1 MTTEKTYKF
10 VVDWL
15 VGEIKPRY
23 EGTEIEKYA
32 HGGHKPLKGIISSL
46 WSLFDDVIREDRLHR
61 IRYADKSLYV
71 FNGEY
76 YERVGKEFLR
86 EVVLRVL
93 IELNVSAAYR
103 MTAPAQIAQQSLD
116 RIACSEVYEFKPN
129 RRYVVFRNGTFDVS
143 DGKLK
148 AFDARYCTD
157 LVMDYAYLTQ
167 KQLDIEAAKDGGH
180 NWHNNYAKLWGQK
193 LNEVIPNKDLQADFQ
208 QFCGSLL
215 LDRDLMKVEYY
226 CFLISNGANG
236 KSTISQAVA
245 GVFPSDK
252 ISTFSPQEIFCQGA
266 SSMFVVNEL
275 KGKILNLC
283 DDLDFAKTFEGGR
296 MKGFIS
302 GEYLTGCGKYS
313 TDYVKVKPPMLLVCG
328 NDFPQTSDDS
338 WGHHRRQMIIQCT
351 NELPKEVD
359 RELSA
364 KLRTDIA
371 KQQIFLWL
379 YEGAKRV
386 MRQRGIELSDECKKA
401 MLDRRANSSP
411 MRIWASENKF
421 CKAVPVDNKDPRWY
435 SLVDLYAQYRQ
446 YCVSRGYRYE
456 ADARKISAMFVSM
469 GCEKRNICGKGTKVC
484 VGRLGIDADEDGRI
498 IYP

>member
-10 VVDWL
+10 VTDWL
-15 VGEIKPRY
+15 VGSVRPRY
-23 EGTEIEKYA
+23 EGSEIEKYA

-46 WSLFDDVIREDRLHR
+46 WSLFDDAIGADKLRR
-61 IRYADKSLYV
+61 IRYADKQLYC

-76 YERVGKEFLR
+76 YEGVGKDFLE

-93 IELNVSAAYR
+93 IALDVSSAYR
-103 MTAPAQIAQQSLD
+103 LTAPVQIAQQCLK
-116 RIACSEVYEFKPN
+116 RIACSEVYEFKPD
-129 RRYVVFRNGTFDVS
+129 RRYICFTNGVFDVK

-157 LVMDYAYLTQ
+157 LVMDFAYMTQ
-167 KQLDIEAAKDGGH
+167 KELDIEAAKDGGH
-180 NWHNNYAKLWGQK
+180 TWQSNYAKLWGQK
-193 LNEVIPNKDLQADFQ
+193 LNEVIPNKDLQGDFQ

-215 LDRDLMKVEYY
+215 LDRDALKVEYY
-226 CFLISNGANG
+226 CFLISGGANG

-245 GVFPSDK
+245 GIFPPDK
-252 ISTFSPQEIFCQGA
+252 ISTFSPQEIFSQGS

-275 KGKILNLC
+275 RGKILNLC

-328 NDFPQTSDDS
+328 NDFPQTNDDS
-338 WGHHRRQMIIQCT
+338 WGHHRRQMIITCT
-351 NELPKEVD
+351 DTLPKEVD
-359 RELSA
+359 RELGA

-371 KQQIFLWL
+371 KRQIFLWL

-386 MRQRGIELSDECKKA
+386 MKQRGIELSDTCKKE
-401 MLDRRANSSP
+401 MLNRRDNSSP
-411 MRIWASENKF
+411 MRIWASENGF
-421 CKAVPVDNKDPRWY
+421 CKALPVDNKDPRWY
-435 SLVDLYAQYRQ
+435 RLTELYADYRTF
-446 YCVSRGYRYE
+446 CIENGYRYE
-456 ADARKISAMFVSM
+456 ADARKLSAMFVSM
-469 GCEKRNICGKGTKVC
+469 GCEKRNVNGKGTKIC
-484 VGRLGIDADEDGRI
+484 VGRLNVDSDEQGRI
-498 IYP
+498 ISK